1 MEENTSNN
9 RKTAHP
15 IQWVP
20 SAYFAMGMPF
30 VVLNMVVVLMYKG
43 LGVDNAQITLWTS
56 LIILPWTLKPLW
68 SPLLEMYR
76 TKKFFVVTTQIVT
89 GITFAAVAF
98 SLHLPSFFAISIA
111 LLAIIAFSGATHDIA
126 CDGVYMTELSET
138 DQAKYIGWQ
147 GAFYNIAKVVASGGF
162 VYLAGYLINY
172 FGGVPG
178 APSDIV
184 KIANENAWGIVM
196 LVCSVTM
203 IILGLYH
210 IWVLPSRKRIKSS
223 SNTKEQMHEL
233 WNVIIE
239 FFRKKH
245 ITYYIFFIILYRFA
259 EGFVM
264 KIVPLFLK
272 AARSEGG
279 LGLTEQQIGLYYG
292 TFGAVAFVIG
302 SILAG
307 YYISAF
313 GLRKTLFSLCCIF
326 NLPFVVY
333 VFLALYQP
341 ENSALI
347 AGAIAFEY
355 FGYGFGFVG
364 LTLFMMQQIA
374 PGKHQ
379 MAHYAFASGIMNLG
393 LMIPGSLSGTVCD
406 WIGYH
411 DFFIFVMIATIPSFL
426 MTYFV
431 PFSHTDT
438 AKG

>member
-172 FGGVPG
+172 FGGEPG
-178 APSDIV
+178 ASSDIV

-223 SNTKEQMHEL
+223 SNAKEQMHEL
-233 WNVIIE
+233 WNVIVE
-239 FFRKKH
+239 FFHKKH

-264 KIVPLFLK
+264 KIVPLPESSTFRRRTWIDRTTNRTVLWNIWCCSF
-272 AARSEGG
+272 RYRFDTGR
-279 LGLTEQQIGLYYG
+279 ILY
-292 TFGAVAFVIG
+292 
-302 SILAG
+302 
-307 YYISAF
+307 
-313 GLRKTLFSLCCIF
+313 FSFRTTQNI
-326 NLPFVVY
+326 
-333 VFLALYQP
+333 
-341 ENSALI
+341 I
-347 AGAIAFEY
+347 
-355 FGYGFGFVG
+355 
-364 LTLFMMQQIA
+364 LTLLYLQSSICRICI
-374 PGKHQ
+374 
-379 MAHYAFASGIMNLG
+379 SG
-393 LMIPGSLSGTVCD
+393 PLST
-406 WIGYH
+406 
-411 DFFIFVMIATIPSFL
+411 
-426 MTYFV
+426 
-431 PFSHTDT
+431 
-438 AKG
+438 